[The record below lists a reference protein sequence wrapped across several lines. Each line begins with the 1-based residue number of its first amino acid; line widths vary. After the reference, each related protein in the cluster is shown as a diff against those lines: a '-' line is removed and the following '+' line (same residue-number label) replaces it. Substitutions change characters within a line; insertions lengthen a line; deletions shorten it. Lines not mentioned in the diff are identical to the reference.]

1 MFGSNDDNMEPD
13 RVNIW
18 YYWMLREVWKK
29 RDFKQLAAQTP
40 GSLGSHSLRKF
51 PATFA
56 AKNGA
61 NQAEIDI
68 RGRWKGNK
76 GGGMS

>member
-1 MFGSNDDNMEPD
+1 MFGSTDDNMEPD
-13 RVNIW
+13 RVNMW
-18 YYWMLREVWKK
+18 YSRTLREVWKK

-56 AKNGA
+56 AENGV
-61 NQAEIDI
+61 NQAEIEI
-68 RGRWKGNK
+68 RERWKGNK
-76 GGGMS
+76 GGVS